1 MAPGEDCAHR
11 ALTYAAALG
20 LVGVLP
26 GFFRAHNTLRR
37 LPLAEMMQRWRNV
50 KRTAR
55 IVADPVATF
64 AASGA
69 AYAAAECAT
78 EAKLG
83 REDAA
88 AGVAGG
94 CAVGAVLGLKAGSVA
109 SGIGYAGLF
118 AGLSLVTD
126 FYSRIAHPAF
136 DSISL
141 TGEAPAGKAAAA
153 GK

>member
-1 MAPGEDCAHR
+1 M
-11 ALTYAAALG
+11 
-20 LVGVLP
+20 LP
-26 GFFRAHNTLRR
+26 GFFRAHNALRR

>member
-1 MAPGEDCAHR
+1 
-11 ALTYAAALG
+11 
-20 LVGVLP
+20 VLP
-26 GFFRAHNTLRR
+26 GFFRAHTALRR
-37 LPLAEMMQRWRNV
+37 LPLHEMLQRWNNV

-55 IVADPVATF
+55 IVADPVMTF
-64 AASGA
+64 GAAGA

-78 EAKLG
+78 ESRLGG

-94 CAVGAVLGLKAGSVA
+94 AAVGAVLGLKAGSLA
-109 SGIGYAGLF
+109 GGIGYAALF

-136 DSISL
+136 DSVSL
-141 TGEAPAGKAAAA
+141 TGAAPAPAKAAAA
-153 GK
+153 E